1 MEKQQKIK
9 NKKTHNEKHKTKTNN
24 NIEQQHNID
33 DNKYIKEGKRKKCED
48 GN

>member
-33 DNKYIKEGKRKKCED
+33 DNKYKGGKKEKM
-48 GN
+48 